1 MFDPLS
7 SYLLIAAML
16 VLLTIA
22 LLSDVR
28 ERRIP
33 NRLVVTGLLLGL
45 AGHSWLTGVGGFVF
59 AGTGAV
65 VGLLCL
71 LPLYISGG
79 LAAGDVKLMAMCG
92 AFLGPLQAVLA
103 SVASLV
109 VGGVI
114 GVIWAFWQ
122 FYASTDDCVSDDE
135 LSAAGPAAGLRAT
148 PPSSAIPYAL
158 AIVAGVLIT
167 LKAAPMIL
175 FTLKEGVSL

>member
-1 MFDPLS
+1 MFDALS

-22 LLSDVR
+22 LASDVR

-45 AGHSWLTGVGGFVF
+45 TGHSWLTGVGGFVF
-59 AGTGAV
+59 AGTGAL

-71 LPLYISGG
+71 LPFYISGG

-103 SVASLV
+103 SVASLL

-114 GVIWAFWQ
+114 GVVWAFWQ
-122 FYASTDDCVSDDE
+122 FGVGTDEYVLEDE
-135 LSAAGPAAGLRAT
+135 LHASSTAVGQRVT
-148 PPSSAIPYAL
+148 PSSAIPYAL

-175 FTLKEGVSL
+175 FTLKQGVSL